1 MNNTGVVIPDPGAA
15 IPDPGA
21 AIPDPGPFK
30 AFNPRYHIPRYDPET
45 TRNVETTRMCAICR
59 KIKNARAKRAK
70 LLFFV
75 VKYANL

>member
-1 MNNTGVVIPDPGAA
+1 MIPDPE
-15 IPDPGA
+15 A

-30 AFNPRYHIPRYDPET
+30 AFNPRYHIPRYDTET
-45 TRNVETTRMCAICR
+45 TRNVEITRMCAKYR
-59 KIKNARAKRAK
+59 KIKNARGKRAK